1 MDLHL
6 RYRPKKFKDL
16 VGNKAIVSSLTE
28 ALKNRKTFSHALL
41 FNGPSG
47 CGKTTMARI
56 VAKKLGC
63 HPKEVHEINAANNR
77 GIDFIRDV
85 ISKAKYT
92 PIMGEC
98 RVYIFDESHQLSK
111 DAQNAMLKLIEDSP
125 KHSYFMFC
133 STNPES
139 MLKTIKN
146 RCAQYTLKSLRP
158 KDIEELLDRV
168 IKKEKLKTKSKI
180 KSLIIDACD
189 GSPRMALV
197 FLGMLKGVTKRS
209 RAEELIYTK
218 IADTEQA
225 ITLCRALM
233 KNVKWKELSA
243 ILKGLDGQAYEKIR
257 LAVLG
262 YFTSV
267 MMSGKSLGS
276 CAEVLDIFMEP
287 LTYMNPRVDLFHR
300 VCQVHLM
307 FSGGK

>member
-6 RYRPKKFKDL
+6 RYRPRKFKDFI
-16 VGNKAIVSSLTE
+16 GNKAVVSSLME
-28 ALKNRKTFSHALL
+28 ALKNKKTFSHAILL
-41 FNGPSG
+41 DGPSG
-47 CGKTTMARI
+47 CGKTTLARI
-56 VAKKLGC
+56 LAEKLGC
-63 HPKEVHEINAANNR
+63 HPKEIHEINAANNR
-77 GIDFIRDV
+77 GIDFIRDI
-85 ISKAKYT
+85 ISKAKYN
-92 PIMGEC
+92 PVLGKR

-125 KHSYFMFC
+125 KRSYFIFC

-139 MLKTIKN
+139 MLKTIKT
-146 RCAQYTLKSLRP
+146 RCAQYTVKSLRP
-158 KDIEELLDRV
+158 KDIEELLDYV

-180 KSLIIDACD
+180 KSLIVDACD

-197 FLGMLKGVTKRS
+197 FLGMLKGVTKRK

-233 KNVKWKELSA
+233 SNKSWKELSA

-257 LAVLG
+257 LSVLG

-267 MMSGKSLGS
+267 MMNGKNLGPY
-276 CAEVLDIFMEP
+276 AELLDVFMEP
-287 LTYMNPRVDLFHR
+287 LTYMNPKHDLFHR
-300 VCQVHLM
+300 VCQIHLIWNQ
-307 FSGGK
+307 K